1 MPALGLVFS
10 PFLALK
16 ATVLLLAL
24 GLMTGLLPAFN
35 AMRTPIIKAF
45 RTR

>member
-1 MPALGLVFS
+1 MIIAVLGL
-10 PFLALK
+10 
-16 ATVLLLAL
+16 T
-24 GLMTGLLPAFN
+24 TGALPAFN